1 MIERPKQDE
10 TKDAQTPLKRDREH
24 DHARDDRHQPLE
36 RGINSDHA
44 GAPDVP
50 EEDSMDKDRGA

>member
-10 TKDAQTPLKRDREH
+10 AEDTQSRPARDH

-36 RGINSDHA
+36 RGIDSDRP
-44 GAPDVP
+44 GTPDTP
-50 EEDSMDKDRGA
+50 EEDRMDKDRGA